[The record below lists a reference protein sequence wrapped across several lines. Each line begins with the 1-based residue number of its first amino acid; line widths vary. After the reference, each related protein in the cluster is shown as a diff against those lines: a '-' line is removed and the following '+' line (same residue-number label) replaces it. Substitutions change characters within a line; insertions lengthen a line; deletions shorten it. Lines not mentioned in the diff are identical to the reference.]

1 MTGIYKI
8 TSPSGKIYIGQSWDI
23 QRRWK
28 FHKRGKEKTYLQNS
42 FNKYGYENHKFEII
56 YEMPFDVIQEDL
68 NDAEI
73 VFIKLYKECGISLLN
88 MNDGGTGG
96 KGYRHTD
103 ESKMQMSLLAKQ
115 RGVPIELIKKMH
127 ESNKGRNVTDEV
139 KKRISEKLKGIK
151 HSEDRRLNIMKSLQG
166 KWKANKGSFQIGH
179 KAKLTKEQANEIR
192 GKYIPREY
200 SIRKLASEYNADTK
214 TIRGILNKTIKCYL

>member
-73 VFIKLYKECGISLLN
+73 VFIKLYKECGISL
-88 MNDGGTGG
+88 
-96 KGYRHTD
+96 
-103 ESKMQMSLLAKQ
+103 
-115 RGVPIELIKKMH
+115 
-127 ESNKGRNVTDEV
+127 
-139 KKRISEKLKGIK
+139 
-151 HSEDRRLNIMKSLQG
+151 
-166 KWKANKGSFQIGH
+166 
-179 KAKLTKEQANEIR
+179 
-192 GKYIPREY
+192 
-200 SIRKLASEYNADTK
+200 
-214 TIRGILNKTIKCYL
+214 